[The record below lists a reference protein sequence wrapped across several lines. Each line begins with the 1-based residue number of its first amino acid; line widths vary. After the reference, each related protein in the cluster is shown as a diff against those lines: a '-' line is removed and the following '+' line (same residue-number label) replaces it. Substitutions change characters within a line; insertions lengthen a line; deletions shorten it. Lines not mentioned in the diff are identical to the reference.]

1 MKMRKVCTA
10 PMVVMLFLISLA
22 LLAPPAAA
30 DWHGGRALVLY
41 SERSYW
47 PPSDGWVQHNY
58 KDYKIWNN
66 FSAEFAD
73 QGWSVD
79 FAKHVDAANLS
90 NYDALFVLTPNEDIP
105 DDEAQAII
113 NWVLDGG
120 QLVITQDWKGK
131 YANEITEPFGIKFI
145 RGIKGC
151 TFSYINEFGDHPV
164 TAGLTEVNGTVD
176 GITARKINVSGSSK
190 EIGWFSNCI
199 GKHCLLAVNDTAG
212 EGVVVAIG
220 DEWMW
225 SCWRRCCRFNQADN
239 EKLLDNILAYFRQ
252 TCSVPEFTPL
262 RLTIPVLGLLGM
274 VLLLLRRA

>member
-1 MKMRKVCTA
+1 MKERGVGIVIA
-10 PMVVMLFLISLA
+10 VLLLVSFAFLVT
-22 LLAPPAAA
+22 PAVA
-30 DWHGGRALVLY
+30 DWHGGKALVMY
-41 SERSYW
+41 SECSYW

-79 FAKHVDAANLS
+79 YAKHVDAANLS

-105 DDEAQAII
+105 DEEAQAII

-131 YANEITEPFGIKFI
+131 YANEITEPFGIEFI

-151 TFSYINEFGDHPV
+151 TFSYINGFGDHPV
-164 TAGLTEVNGTVD
+164 TTTPYSLSKVN
-176 GITARKINVSGSSK
+176 GITARRMKVSAPSR

-199 GKHCLLAVNDTAG
+199 GKYCLLAVNDTAG

-220 DEWMW
+220 DEYMW
-225 SCWRRCCRFNQADN
+225 SDCWFDKADN
-239 EKLLDNILAYFRQ
+239 KELLDNILAYFRE

-262 RLTIPVLGLLGM
+262 WFTIPVLGLLGM
-274 VLLLLRRA
+274 VFLLLRRA